1 MNMAFKKDVYVVLGV
16 ARSGTSAIS
25 GGLNALGIN
34 FGNHLLAGDSRNPKG
49 FFEDTD
55 ILYNTNRGLL
65 YHLDYSPL
73 MDLNTLDEKTSENT
87 ETINQYKKYA
97 ANILTNR
104 LKDQNTFAF
113 KAPCTLT
120 LMAFWQDVFKR
131 VNVKDKYVITV
142 RHPLASAH
150 SFHKWVRYDVEVGV
164 LLWMRHLIHAINHTA
179 DKKRVVVC
187 YELML
192 EDARAELE
200 RIHQQLELPFAFN
213 AHSVNEY
220 AEHFIDKN
228 LRHHRFTTEDLKK
241 HTAVTVAPLCVELYE
256 VLMKLAQDQLQFN
269 TPEFAA
275 VWQHINTEFA
285 KLAPIYSY
293 IDTLLRKN
301 KMYERR
307 FRSLERSLLW
317 KLIYPLRVVDN
328 VIRSLR
334 KKSKAL
340 GRLAKIYE

>member
-1 MNMAFKKDVYVVLGV
+1 MNMEFKKDVYVVLGV

-34 FGNHLLAGDSRNPKG
+34 FGNQLLAGDSRNPKG

-73 MDLNTLDEKTSENT
+73 MDLNILDEKTSENT
-87 ETINQYKKYA
+87 DVINQYKKYA
-97 ANILTNR
+97 TNILKSR
-104 LKDQNTFAF
+104 LKEAETFAF

-120 LMAFWQDVFKR
+120 LMSFWHDVFER
-131 VNVKDKYVITV
+131 ANVNDKYVITV

-179 DKKRVVVC
+179 GKKRVVVC

-192 EDARAELE
+192 EDARIQLQ
-200 RIHQQLELPFAFN
+200 RIHQQLEVRLPFDT
-213 AHSVNEY
+213 HSVNEY

-241 HTAVTVAPLCVELYE
+241 HAALAVAPLCLELYD
-256 VLMKLAQDQLQFN
+256 VLMKLAQDQLQFD
-269 TPEFAA
+269 TPEFAE
-275 VWQHINTEFA
+275 VWQHINVEFA

-301 KMYERR
+301 KVYERR

-317 KLIYPLRVVDN
+317 KLIYPLRMVDD
-328 VIRSLR
+328 VIRKLR